1 MRAPAQSGAT
11 SRAHKSRSRRLG
23 TLSLLSCLVGTLWAG
38 CAQDV
43 GDIDRTQPNL
53 LPKAMFQDHNWYVR
67 QTVTDVPS
75 TSAFSFVG
83 ETSTLEVIRWEIQQ
97 DYLVGYRAYEKIPGS
112 DSNADHDD
120 GTVGDQP
127 VAEGH
132 GEGRDPKAFKG
143 NPVVAY
149 PILAQVDVIRDYN
162 PRTGEQTNV
171 IREDSVDRP
180 WYEREH
186 IRVDWS
192 KNLVANFEFL
202 SSAISVEPTHS
213 GYVEENEG
221 GPDAFTK
228 HENEDKEID
237 YFDFTERLFAEPDIN
252 GCILS
257 MNYRMGD
264 CTGDEVKIRTSF
276 LRVDEAREKD
286 YVPLAWDDQR
296 QGEFGYFR
304 VERPTYD
311 ARRGITWTGT
321 QQLVT
326 RHELWTNSRD
336 KEGLPVSYAQRGLR
350 PVTYTLSPNFPEE
363 LKESTYKLA
372 EEWDSSLKQTVAAA
386 RGQTV
391 EEVEAD
397 LKAAKLDTCMFCVD
411 DNKDGHAR
419 IGDLRYNFLFW
430 VDHPQPAGPLGY
442 GPSSPNPETGR
453 IVAGMAYVYGAGID
467 TQAQEAK
474 DIVDLLNGDL
484 TTESFVN
491 PEFAREEVYERRP
504 TVTATAA
511 AALDRLSLSA
521 EAGSTLK
528 PRQRARIDAIKKRGL
543 PAAHPGHD
551 SARLA
556 QIRGS
561 AFERRLLNDEVILG
575 RGRGQYLPGQP
586 LSDEAVKELSPAT
599 WGTLEGRK
607 QAAERREKASHHCVW
622 LREFSDPGIVGLA
635 KEMKNSGLQGDALWQ
650 ELRSQIYQS
659 VMLHEIGHTLGLR
672 HNFGASADALNYFP
686 EYWPLKEK
694 TIPSGGATTV
704 GQSLRQN
711 CEIEDSSNMAGC
723 AAQRDGRMGEYQYS
737 SVMDYGAKFNSDIQG
752 IGHYDRAAVAAG
764 YADLIEVFDADVTRS
779 MDSDDR
785 DLLVDM
791 ADIRVPLMGSLT
803 EFVHYTEL
811 PDMFGGSAQLEKR
824 TLIPRS
830 HYLAERKQA
839 NGRVRVPYNACY
851 EEYVDAT
858 PYCHRWDAGADP
870 YEITMQYV
878 NKYREYYP
886 LVNLQRDRV
895 DFSSA
900 AVGDRMTDRI
910 FLPISNM
917 YQQWLFSA
925 FAGGVGDGQLEKL
938 SEVGMQRG
946 FSLLWEVMST
956 PRYGSYQL
964 RTDAD
969 GNDYYDFRS
978 YNKIDGASLYVPP
991 GLGRR
996 QFSRYDSSA
1005 GFNYYQRVLESGY
1018 FYEQVGAL
1026 LALTASD
1033 ASVLGIGADINAD
1046 SLAYSI
1052 PYYLTFQEE
1061 IDSLFSGI
1069 ISEDFKSYGPYVEGG
1084 KLVRKDLWN
1093 EQLSEPPPDAPR
1105 IEVTTPWSTQLYTM
1119 LYGAALLSSNFDTSF
1134 LHKLQVAVVGE
1145 SETVTPGA
1153 GFEEVRATDPFS
1165 GRSYAAYRKP
1175 GAPDVSSF
1183 VAAKVVERVKNAA
1196 ADYASLPED
1205 SDAALDARISIQND
1219 VETLEIMRSLYATF
1233 NHVLQVN

>member
-1 MRAPAQSGAT
+1 MRAAT
-11 SRAHKSRSRRLG
+11 RR
-23 TLSLLSCLVGTLWAG
+23 TLFVLSSVLSALLG

-43 GDIDRTQPNL
+43 GTIDRTQPNL
-53 LPKAMFQDHNWYVR
+53 LPKSMFEEHKWFVR

-83 ETSTLEVIRWEIQQ
+83 ETSPLEIVRWDIQQ
-97 DYLVGYRAYEKIPGS
+97 DTLVGYRAYENIPGS
-112 DSNADHDD
+112 DSNADHE
-120 GTVGDQP
+120 GAAVGDQP

-132 GEGRDPKAFKG
+132 GEGRDPEAFKG

-180 WYEREH
+180 WYERKY

-192 KNLVANFEFL
+192 KNLVANFQFL
-202 SSAISVEPTHS
+202 STANSVEPTHS

-221 GPDAFTK
+221 GPDAFIK
-228 HENEDKEID
+228 HENNDEEVD

-276 LRVDEAREKD
+276 LRVDEERERD
-286 YVPLAWDDQR
+286 YVPLNYDDQR

-304 VERPTYD
+304 VERPSYD
-311 ARRGITWTGT
+311 DRRGVTWTGT
-321 QQLVT
+321 QQLIT
-326 RHELWTNSRD
+326 RHEVWENSRD
-336 KEGLPVSYAQRGLR
+336 KEGVPASYAQRGLR
-350 PVTYTLSPNFPEE
+350 PVTYTLSPNYPAE
-363 LKESTYKLA
+363 LLEITRKLA
-372 EEWDSSLKQTVAAA
+372 LEWDGALKDSVAVA
-386 RGQTV
+386 RGQTI
-391 EEVEAD
+391 EELEAD
-397 LKAAKLDTCMFCVD
+397 LSAAKLDSCMFCLD
-411 DNKDGHAR
+411 ENKDGHAR

-467 TQAQEAK
+467 TQAQDAK

-484 TTESFVN
+484 ASEDFVD
-491 PEFAREEVYERRP
+491 PKFVREEVVERKP
-504 TVTATAA
+504 SVTEAA
-511 AALDRLSLSA
+511 ARALDKIPLSS
-521 EAGSTLK
+521 EPGSMLR
-528 PRQRARIDAIKKRGL
+528 PRQRARLAALKQHGL

-551 SARLA
+551 AARLA

-561 AFERRLLNDEVILG
+561 AFERRLLNEEVVLG
-575 RGRGQYLPGQP
+575 RGRGQYLPGAP
-586 LSDEAVKELSPAT
+586 LSDAAVAELSPAS
-599 WGTLEGRK
+599 WGTLEARQK
-607 QAAERREKASHHCVW
+607 ASELREKASHHCVW
-622 LREFSDPGIVGLA
+622 LREFSDPSIVGLA
-635 KEMKNSGLQGDALWQ
+635 KEMKNSGLSGDALWQ
-650 ELRSQIYQS
+650 ALRESIFEA
-659 VMLHEIGHTLGLR
+659 VMLHEVGHTLGLR

-686 EYWPLKEK
+686 EYWPLKEQ
-694 TIPSGGATTV
+694 TIPKATPTTA
-704 GQSLRQN
+704 GQMLRQN
-711 CEIEDSSNMAGC
+711 CEIEDSSNMSGC
-723 AAQRDGRMGEYQYS
+723 AAQRDGRMQEYQYS
-737 SVMDYGAKFNSDIQG
+737 SVMDYGTKFNSDIHG
-752 IGHYDRAAVAAG
+752 VGHYDRAAIAAG
-764 YADLIEVFDADVTRS
+764 YGDLIEVFDADVTRS
-779 MDSDDR
+779 MSSSDR
-785 DLLVDM
+785 DLVESMGDV
-791 ADIRVPLMGSLT
+791 RVPLAGSLT
-803 EFVHYTEL
+803 EFVHYSTL
-811 PDMFGGSAQLEKR
+811 PKMFGGREALEKR
-824 TLIPRS
+824 SLIPRS
-830 HYLAERKQA
+830 HYLAGRNDA
-839 NGRVRVPYNACY
+839 NPRLRVPYNACY

-878 NKYREYYP
+878 TKYREYYP

-917 YQQWLFSA
+917 YQQWLFSS
-925 FAGGVGDGQLEKL
+925 FSGGDVDDQLIML
-938 SEVGMQRG
+938 SDIGMQRG

-964 RTDAD
+964 RQIS
-969 GNDYYDFRS
+969 GGGSYYDFRS
-978 YNKIDGASLYVPP
+978 YNRIDGASLYVPP

-996 QFSRYDSSA
+996 EFSRYDSTA
-1005 GFNYYQRVLESGY
+1005 GFNYYQRVRESGY
-1018 FYEQVGAL
+1018 FYEQIGAL

-1069 ISEDFKSYGPYVEGG
+1069 ISEDFQSYAPYVEDGH
-1084 KLVRKDLWN
+1084 LVRKDLWS
-1093 EQLSEPPPDAPR
+1093 EGLDEPPADAPR
-1105 IEVTTPWSTQLYTM
+1105 LEVTTPWSTRLYTM

-1145 SETVTPGA
+1145 SETVTAGA

-1175 GAPDVSSF
+1175 GAEDAASF
-1183 VAAKVVERVKNAA
+1183 VAAKVVERVRDNA
-1196 ADYASLPED
+1196 ADYATLPPD
-1205 SDAALDARISIQND
+1205 SDDALNTRFMIQD
-1219 VETLEIMRSLYATF
+1219 DIQTLEIMRSLYAEF
-1233 NHVLQVN
+1233 NHVLQAN